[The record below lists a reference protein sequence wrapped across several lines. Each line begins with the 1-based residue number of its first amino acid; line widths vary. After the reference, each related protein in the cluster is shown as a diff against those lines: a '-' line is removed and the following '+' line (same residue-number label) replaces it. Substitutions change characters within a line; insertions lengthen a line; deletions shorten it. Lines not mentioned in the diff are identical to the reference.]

1 MDNITHA
8 FVGAAMADA
17 ALPRD
22 AAPRLRA
29 AAIGVGAIA
38 ANAPD
43 VDLLYTRITEPP
55 LGYLLHHRG
64 HSHTLAGLIV
74 LFALIAFAVWMMRR
88 ASSDDLG
95 VRGWSLLI
103 CAALASHVMMDAA
116 NSYGTH
122 PLWPFSSRW
131 FYVDAVFVLEPWL
144 WTVLGAALALNAG
157 RRARL
162 VIAALVLVLLTGVTV
177 VGLVPLLIVLAMLA
191 AAGIAAITTRS
202 WTRRGRAGAALLV
215 TAIVFAVMPSIS
227 RIAKMQVHA
236 ALEGD
241 PPIDIVADANP
252 GVPWCWSILTLEHAG
267 EPAADALVARRGT
280 LSLLPRL
287 WPTSSCPSVRLTG
300 EAATDIAPGVPVLWH
315 RRWRIDLPEL
325 RALNERDCRVAAW
338 LQYGRVPYVAAGSI
352 ADLRFESPI
361 RGNFTRMRLTA
372 ASPTCPDNV
381 TGWTPPRRDILTAR

>member
-1 MDNITHA
+1 VDNVTHA
-8 FVGAAMADA
+8 FVGAAMAEV

-29 AAIGVGAIA
+29 AAIGVGVIA

-74 LFALIAFAVWMMRR
+74 LFALIASAAWIIRR
-88 ASSDDLG
+88 ARSGDDLG
-95 VRGWSLLI
+95 VRRCSLLI
-103 CAALASHVMMDAA
+103 SAALASHVMMDAA

-131 FYVDAVFVLEPWL
+131 FYVDAVFVVEPWL

-162 VIAALVLVLLTGVTV
+162 LIAALMLVLFTGVTV

-191 AAGIAAITTRS
+191 AAGTAAITTRS

-215 TAIVFAVMPSIS
+215 TAIVFAVMPSFS
-227 RIAKMQVHA
+227 RMARMQVRA
-236 ALEGD
+236 AMDGD

-252 GVPWCWSILTLEHAG
+252 GMPWCWSILTLEHAG
-267 EPAADALVARRGT
+267 AADALVARRGT

-287 WPTSSCPSVRLTG
+287 WPASSCPSVRLSG
-300 EAATDIAPGVPVLWH
+300 EAATDIAPGGPVLWH

-338 LQYGRVPYVAAGSI
+338 LQYGRVPYVDAGSI
-352 ADLRFESPI
+352 ADLRFESPM

-372 ASPTCPDNV
+372 ASPACPDNV